1 MSTRASGAKTS
12 IKFAQEHEWKQPFSV
27 EHPMGNV
34 YSINYRSVGLGGSKN
49 QFQSETINDKRAVLG
64 LGEGNKA
71 VEGDIVTDFQ
81 PEGQEIFWRH
91 LLGKEVGEDTEAKTG
106 LVRETISAAEGQPD
120 HEFDGFSKLTMKG
133 AADTHQGLLIQKA
146 FTSISEYYVYAGCRV
161 NTMTLNI
168 IQEGFH
174 DINWNIIGTSEEIQ
188 ATDFFTGKTASEVTD
203 SGFTGYQA
211 TLEVKKGA
219 HKFMGV
225 DKAADSDWVKLGFV
239 TQGNITITNDIETDG
254 YVIGSDVRESAE
266 HGVRNCSGS
275 WTMFYHDS
283 EIYQLFQQGVE
294 SAIRFV
300 FDNHDP
306 DSTKRKV
313 IRITFP
319 AVKFGGESAPIDSP
333 QGGNLDLTFQAKYDQ
348 TSGTDVIVEF
358 INHTATAVERE
369 DNEESVS

>member
-1 MSTRASGAKTS
+1 MTTRASGAKTS
-12 IKFAQEHEWKQPFSV
+12 IKFAQEREWKQPFT
-27 EHPMGNV
+27 EEQPMGNV

-91 LLGKEVGEDTEAKTG
+91 LLGKEAGEDTDKTG
-106 LVRETISAAEGQPD
+106 LVRTTISAPETTDID
-120 HEFDGFSKLTMKG
+120 HEFNGYSKLTMKG
-133 AADTHQGLLIQKA
+133 AADTHQGLVIQKA
-146 FTSISEYYVYAGCRV
+146 FTSIEEFYVYAGCRV

-174 DINWNIIGTSEEIQ
+174 DINWNIIGTSEDIQ
-188 ATDFFTGKTASEVTD
+188 DTDFFAGKVPSEVTD

-219 HKFMGV
+219 HKFMGDDV
-225 DKAADSDWVKLGFV
+225 AADTDWVKLGFV

-275 WTMFYHDS
+275 WTMFYHNS
-283 EIYQLFQQGVE
+283 EIYQLYQQGVE

-306 DSTKRKV
+306 DPNKRKV

-319 AVKFGGESAPIDSP
+319 AVKFGGESAPIESA

-358 INHTATAVERE
+358 INKTSTALEGEKYEAPA
-369 DNEESVS
+369 S